1 MEDRE
6 WMYTG
11 RRGRNDVTTEWIR
24 KTDDF
29 VERAYGEAAKGASL
43 VPCPCSKCDN
53 RKRKPKKAMVEHIW
67 KNGFTPDYTRW
78 IFHGEAHRTREEV
91 LRQRVEDYDAD
102 AGVADMLNDYQEAQ
116 YTGGCMD
123 DEPEPTAKA
132 FYDMFDAAQKPL
144 HGQTKV
150 SQLDAIG
157 RVMAFKSQYSMSR
170 DAFDGLLTVIG
181 SLLPDDH
188 VLPKSMY
195 EAQKLL
201 RALKMTYEQIHACPK
216 GCVLF
221 RKEYAEAKYCPKCKS
236 SRFMEV
242 DSGDGQKRQLD
253 IPLTILRHL
262 PFIPRIQRL
271 YMTEESAKQMT
282 WHKNGKRYNPDKM
295 VHASDG
301 EAWKHFDAIH
311 REKAEEARNVRVALA
326 TDGFN
331 PYGMSAAPYTCWPV
345 FVIPIN
351 LPPGVCFQRQNIFV
365 SLIIPGHPGN
375 KMGVYMEPLIDELV
389 RAWEEGVW
397 TYDRATKTN
406 FRMHVWYQ
414 YSMHD
419 LPAYGLFCA
428 WCVHGK
434 FPCPVCKEALR
445 FIWLKKGGKYS
456 SFDKHRQFLPPDHPF
471 RLDIKNF
478 TKGVVVTDRPPATM
492 TGAEIRQQIDGL
504 VANTE
509 GGFVGYGE
517 QHMWTH
523 KSGLTRLP
531 YYDDLLLPHN
541 IDVMHTEKNVAEALW
556 ATIMDI
562 PDKSKDNVKARVDL
576 AALCDRPNQEMKPPS
591 GGKTWRRP
599 KADFVLSRAQR
610 KEVLQWIKM
619 LMFPDGYAANLSRG

>member
-1 MEDRE
+1 
-6 WMYTG
+6 
-11 RRGRNDVTTEWIR
+11 
-24 KTDDF
+24 
-29 VERAYGEAAKGASL
+29 
-43 VPCPCSKCDN
+43 
-53 RKRKPKKAMVEHIW
+53 
-67 KNGFTPDYTRW
+67 
-78 IFHGEAHRTREEV
+78 
-91 LRQRVEDYDAD
+91 
-102 AGVADMLNDYQEAQ
+102 
-116 YTGGCMD
+116 
-123 DEPEPTAKA
+123 
-132 FYDMFDAAQKPL
+132 
-144 HGQTKV
+144 
-150 SQLDAIG
+150 
-157 RVMAFKSQYSMSR
+157 
-170 DAFDGLLTVIG
+170 
-181 SLLPDDH
+181 
-188 VLPKSMY
+188 
-195 EAQKLL
+195 
-201 RALKMTYEQIHACPK
+201 
-216 GCVLF
+216 
-221 RKEYAEAKYCPKCKS
+221 
-236 SRFMEV
+236 
-242 DSGDGQKRQLD
+242 
-253 IPLTILRHL
+253 
-262 PFIPRIQRL
+262 
-271 YMTEESAKQMT
+271 
-282 WHKNGKRYNPDKM
+282 
-295 VHASDG
+295 
-301 EAWKHFDAIH
+301 
-311 REKAEEARNVRVALA
+311 
-326 TDGFN
+326 
-331 PYGMSAAPYTCWPV
+331 
-345 FVIPIN
+345 
-351 LPPGVCFQRQNIFV
+351 V

-456 SFDKHRQFLPPDHPF
+456 SFDKHRQFLPADHPF

-562 PDKSKDNVKARVDL
+562 PDKSKDNMKARVDL
-576 AALCDRPNQEMKPPS
+576 AALCDRPNLEMKPPS

-619 LMFPDGYAANLSRG
+619 LMFPGGYAANLSREGELIYYASLRDEES

>member
-1 MEDRE
+1 
-6 WMYTG
+6 MYTG
-11 RRGRNDVTTEWIR
+11 RRERNDVTTEWIR
-24 KTDDF
+24 KTDAF

-53 RKRKPKKAMVEHIW
+53 RKRKPKKTMVEHIW
-67 KNGFTPDYTRW
+67 KNGFTSGYTRW

-221 RKEYAEAKYCPKCKS
+221 RKEYAEAKYCPKCNS

-262 PFIPRIQRL
+262 SFIPRIQRL

-301 EAWKHFDAIH
+301 EAWKHFDDIH

-397 TYDRATKTN
+397 TFDRATKTN

-456 SFDKHRQFLPPDHPF
+456 SFDKHRQFLPADHPF

-478 TKGVVVTDRPPATM
+478 TKGVVVTDRPPAAM

-541 IDVMHTEKNVAEALW
+541 IDVMHTEKNVVEALW

-576 AALCDRPNQEMKPPS
+576 AALCDRPKLEMKPPS

-619 LMFPDGYAANLSRG
+619 LMFPDGYASNLSRG